1 MLEQVASLLILSAT
15 LKTFDT
21 ISSRVSTLKGPLSSY
36 VCTTLSSIIGT
47 HSKDRPEIKSV
58 VNDPRLTPPFLSVV
72 VEEVGY
78 VGFRSHLGKRSIEG
92 CPFFWFVF
100 DADGNVSK

>member
-36 VCTTLSSIIGT
+36 AYACTTVSSIIGT
-47 HSKDRPEIKSV
+47 HSKDRPEVKSV
-58 VNDPRLTPPFLSVV
+58 VNDPRLTPPFLSVI

-78 VGFRSHLGKRSIEG
+78 VRLRSNL
-92 CPFFWFVF
+92 VL
-100 DADGNVSK
+100 

>member
-1 MLEQVASLLILSAT
+1 MRAKPIFKMLEQVASLLILSAT

-36 VCTTLSSIIGT
+36 VCTALSSIIGT
-47 HSKDRPEIKSV
+47 HNKDIPEVKSV

-72 VEEVGY
+72 VEEVGD
-78 VGFRSHLGKRSIEG
+78 VGFRSNL
-92 CPFFWFVF
+92 VL
-100 DADGNVSK
+100 